1 MFENVVKKQYT
12 IVRTKKDVEK
22 LLNHIDSYNT
32 IAFDTE
38 TTGLNV
44 RKDRVIGFSICGN
57 VGESYY
63 FPILQYSSDTDSV
76 DELQIGGKGC
86 VEVAKKIIQTL
97 TGKSLIMHNGSFD
110 CRVVKHNLGV
120 DLTPSLYCDT
130 IMLVHT
136 VQEEGVGRGGV
147 ETFGLK
153 KIAVA
158 IQNEI
163 GLDVEK
169 AANEEQ
175 LELWQSIKDHGG
187 STAHS
192 NYEIYKADPDIL
204 GKYAAADTDLTLR
217 IFYYYSQKLEEDGL
231 VKFFYEDEV
240 MPVYREV
247 TIPMEDNGVALNI
260 PLLKQTEKDIL
271 KDMDFYKK
279 EVINTLLKDEPG
291 QRWVLDRALK
301 TFPCKKSGPWVK
313 MFIELHSLPLPKT
326 VRGYSVTKLAID
338 KLDLPLEDEW
348 QREFLRTGD
357 ERFVPEKERIII
369 SLQLWKNENGGDYFN
384 VQSSSQ
390 IAEMLF
396 SKQYYGEKPIKSNEE
411 TGKDSFDTLVIQE
424 MSKKYDWCEKLRIYR
439 KLQKIYTTYVKRFLE
454 DSEDGRYYSYWKQ
467 NGTVSGR
474 FSSNL
479 QQLPKPMEDDQDI
492 ELVVH
497 YNRLVRQFIIAGEGR
512 KFVDADYES
521 LEPHCFAFVSG
532 DEGLRDIF
540 RHGWDFYSTIAL
552 KTEKLDEDKE
562 RFPNGVSADKKS
574 PVFLKKL
581 DPVARQKAKG
591 YSLGVPYGM
600 SGFALAKRLGIK
612 TKEGQALVDG
622 YLDGFPELKKWYY
635 GTHEKLY
642 RDGKITNY
650 VGRIRHLGRA
660 KEIYDT
666 FGENILNYNFRTKL
680 TDNLVASGM
689 DRHEAEKEVLSIYMD
704 FKNARNNAKN
714 FQLQSLGADIVNR
727 AALAITRKMKELGID
742 GYVCAQIHD
751 QIIVNV
757 EESRAEE
764 FRPYMENLMETT
776 TLLPGV
782 ELKAPAEI
790 GDNMAE
796 TH

>member
-1 MFENVVKKQYT
+1 MFENVIEKKYL
-12 IVRTKKDVEK
+12 IVRTKEDVEK
-22 LLNHIDSYNT
+22 LLDHINSHEL

-44 RKDRVIGFSICGN
+44 RKDRVIGFSLCGE
-57 VGESYY
+57 VGESFY
-63 FPILQYSSDTDSV
+63 FPVLQYNSNSDTIE
-76 DELQIGGKGC
+76 ELQIAGKGC
-86 VEVAKKIIQTL
+86 VELATKIISRL
-97 TGKSLIMHNGSFD
+97 VGKKLLMHNGSFD
-110 CRVVKHNLGV
+110 CRIVNHNLGI

-136 VQEEGVGRGGV
+136 VQEEGVGRGGQ
-147 ETFGLK
+147 ESFGLK
-153 KIAVA
+153 KIAIA
-158 IQNEI
+158 IQSEI
-163 GLDVEK
+163 GLNVEE

-175 LELWQSIKDHGG
+175 LELWQSIRDNGG
-187 STAHS
+187 STTHA
-192 NYEIYKADPDIL
+192 NYEIYKADMNIL

-217 IFYYYSQKLEEDGL
+217 IFHYYSQKLKEDNL
-231 VKFFYEDEV
+231 EKFFYVDEV
-240 MPVYREV
+240 MPAYREV
-247 TIPMEDNGVALNI
+247 TIPMEDHGVALDMD
-260 PLLKQTEKDIL
+260 LLKSTEQDIL
-271 KDMDFYKK
+271 RDMKKYEK
-279 EVINTLLKDEPG
+279 EVIDALMKDEPG
-291 QRWVLDRALK
+291 QRWVVTQALT
-301 TFPCKKSGPWVK
+301 TFPCKKTGPWGK
-313 MFIELHSLPLPKT
+313 MFIERYSLPLPKT
-326 VRGYSVTKLAID
+326 SKGYSVSAKALA
-338 KLDLPLEDEW
+338 DLNLAPEDEW
-348 QREFLRTGD
+348 QRTFLKTGD
-357 ERFVPEKERIII
+357 ETLVPEKERLRI
-369 SLQLWKNENGGDYFN
+369 SMQLWKDLNDGQLFN

-390 IAEMLF
+390 LADMLF
-396 SKQYYGEKPIKSNEE
+396 NKDYYGEEPIKSNEE
-411 TGKDSFDTLVIQE
+411 TGKDSFDTVVIQA

-439 KLQKIYTTYVKRFLE
+439 KLQKIYTTYIKRFLE

-479 QQLPKPMEDDQDI
+479 QQLPKPMEDDQDV
-492 ELVVH
+492 ELVIH
-497 YNRLVRQFIIAGEGR
+497 YNRLVRQFIIAGKGR

-552 KTEKLDEDKE
+552 KTEKLDEDKK

-591 YSLGVPYGM
+591 YALGVPYGM

-622 YLDGFPELKKWYY
+622 YLNGFPELKKWYY

-642 RDGKITNY
+642 RDGKIVNY

-660 KEIYDT
+660 KEIYDA
-666 FGENILNYNFRTKL
+666 FGENILNYNYRAEMTKQ
-680 TDNLVASGM
+680 LVEAGM
-689 DRHEAEKEVLSIYMD
+689 DHHEAEKEVLQLYMD

-782 ELKAPAEI
+782 ELKAPAEV

>member
-1 MFENVVKKQYT
+1 MFEGIVKNY
-12 IVRTKKDVEK
+12 RTVQTVEDVNA
-22 LLNHIDSYNT
+22 LLQHIENYEL

-38 TTGLNV
+38 DTGLNV
-44 RKDRVIGFSICGN
+44 RKDRVIGFSVCGN

-63 FPILQYSSDTDSV
+63 FPILKYNSKLDTIE
-76 DELQIGGKGC
+76 ELSIGGHGC
-86 VEVAKKIIQTL
+86 IEIGRKIIQKL
-97 TGKSLIMHNGSFD
+97 VGKKLIMHNGSYD
-110 CRVVKHNLGV
+110 CRIVKHNLGI
-120 DLTPSLYCDT
+120 DLVPSLYCDT
-130 IMLVHT
+130 VMLIHT
-136 VQEEGVGRGGV
+136 VQEEGVGRGGA

-153 KIAVA
+153 KVA
-158 IQNEI
+158 IAIQDKI

-175 LELWQSIKDHGG
+175 LELWQSIRDNGG
-187 STAHS
+187 STTHA
-192 NYEIYKADPDIL
+192 NYEIYKADFNIL
-204 GKYAAADTDLTLR
+204 AKYAAADTDLTLR
-217 IFYYYSQKLEEDGL
+217 IFHYYSQMLKEDKL

-247 TIPMEDNGVALNI
+247 TIPMEDHGVAVDLK
-260 PLLKQTEKDIL
+260 LLHETEEAIQ
-271 KDMDFYKK
+271 KDMEKLK
-279 EVINTLLKDEPG
+279 NEVIETLLKEEAG
-291 QRWVLDRALK
+291 QRWVIDQAIK
-301 TFPCKKSGPWVK
+301 AFPCKKTGPWGK
-313 MFIELHSLPLPKT
+313 MFIERHAICLPKT
-326 VRGYSVTKLAID
+326 SKGYSTSKSAVEA
-338 KLDLPLEDEW
+338 LDFSKEDEW
-348 QREFLRTGD
+348 QREFLLTGNG
-357 ERFVPEKERIII
+357 ELVPEKERIQI
-369 SLQLWKNENGGDYFN
+369 SLQLWKDENDGDYFN

-390 IAEMLF
+390 LADMLF
-396 SKQYYGEKPIKSNEE
+396 NRNYYGEEPIKTNEE
-411 TGKDSFDTLVIQE
+411 TGKDSFDTVVINE
-424 MSKKYDWCEKLRIYR
+424 MSKKHPWCEKLRIYR
-439 KLQKIYTTYVKRFLE
+439 KLQKIYTTYIRRFID
-454 DSEDGRYYSYWKQ
+454 DSEDGVYYPYWKQ

-474 FSSNL
+474 FASNM
-479 QQLPKPMEDDQDI
+479 QQLPKPMEDDQDVEI
-492 ELVVH
+492 VVQ
-497 YNRLVRQFIIAGEGR
+497 YNHLVRQFIIAGEGR

-552 KTEKLDEDKE
+552 KTEKLDEDKK

-642 RDGKITNY
+642 KDGKITNY

-666 FGENILNYNFRTKL
+666 FGENILNYNFRTEL
-680 TDNLVASGM
+680 TNNLVASGM
-689 DRHEAEKEVLSIYMD
+689 DKHEAEKEVLNIYMD

-727 AALAITRKMKELGID
+727 AALAITRKMRELGID

-751 QIIVNV
+751 QIIVNI

-782 ELKAPAEI
+782 ELKAPAEV

>member
-1 MFENVVKKQYT
+1 MFEGIVKNY
-12 IVRTKKDVEK
+12 RTVQTVEDVNA
-22 LLNHIDSYNT
+22 LLQHIENYEL

-38 TTGLNV
+38 DTGLNV
-44 RKDRVIGFSICGN
+44 RKDRVIGFSVCGN

-63 FPILQYSSDTDSV
+63 FPILKYNSKLDIIE
-76 DELQIGGKGC
+76 ELSISGHGCIEIG
-86 VEVAKKIIQTL
+86 KKIIQKL
-97 TGKSLIMHNGSFD
+97 VGKKLIMHNGSYD
-110 CRVVKHNLGV
+110 CRIVKHNLGI
-120 DLTPSLYCDT
+120 DLVPSLYCDT
-130 IMLVHT
+130 VMLIHT
-136 VQEEGVGRGGV
+136 VQEEGVGRGGA

-153 KIAVA
+153 KVA
-158 IQNEI
+158 IAIQDKI

-175 LELWQSIKDHGG
+175 LELWQSIKDSGG
-187 STAHS
+187 STTHA
-192 NYEIYKADPDIL
+192 NYEIYKADFNIL
-204 GKYAAADTDLTLR
+204 AKYAAADTDLTLR
-217 IFYYYSQKLEEDGL
+217 IFHYYSQMLKEDGL

-247 TIPMEDNGVALNI
+247 TIPMEDHGVAVDLK
-260 PLLKQTEKDIL
+260 LLHETEEAIQ
-271 KDMDFYKK
+271 KDMEKLK
-279 EVINTLLKDEPG
+279 NEVIETLLKEEAG
-291 QRWVLDRALK
+291 QRWVIDQAIK
-301 TFPCKKSGPWVK
+301 TFPCKKTGPWGK
-313 MFIELHSLPLPKT
+313 MFIERHAICLPKT
-326 VRGYSVTKLAID
+326 SKGYSTSKSAVEA
-338 KLDLPLEDEW
+338 LDFSKEDEW
-348 QREFLRTGD
+348 QREFLLTGNG
-357 ERFVPEKERIII
+357 ELVPEKERIQI
-369 SLQLWKNENGGDYFN
+369 SLQLWKDENDGDYFN

-390 IAEMLF
+390 LADMLF
-396 SKQYYGEKPIKSNEE
+396 NRNYYGEEPIKTNEE
-411 TGKDSFDTLVIQE
+411 TGKDSFDTVVINE
-424 MSKKYDWCEKLRIYR
+424 MSKKHPWCEKLRIYR
-439 KLQKIYTTYVKRFLE
+439 KLQKIYTTYIRRFID
-454 DSEDGRYYSYWKQ
+454 DSEDGVYYPYWKQ

-474 FSSNL
+474 FASNM
-479 QQLPKPMEDDQDI
+479 QQLPKPMEDDQDVEI
-492 ELVVH
+492 VVQ
-497 YNRLVRQFIIAGEGR
+497 YNHLVRQFIIAGEGR

-552 KTEKLDEDKE
+552 KTEKLDKDKK

-642 RDGKITNY
+642 KDGKITNY

-666 FGENILNYNFRTKL
+666 FGENILNYNFRTEL
-680 TDNLVASGM
+680 TNNLVASGM
-689 DRHEAEKEVLSIYMD
+689 DKHEAEKEVLNIYMD

-727 AALAITRKMKELGID
+727 AALAITRKMRELGID

-751 QIIVNV
+751 QIIVNI

-782 ELKAPAEI
+782 ELKAPAEV